1 MKLAAMSEKSNSDC
15 ASSSTE
21 LLPHEEDEFDGG
33 PLLYTIRSEGW
44 AEVSE
49 LETEN
54 REVETLWRESSE
66 VRRGGW
72 GTERLGERVGREE
85 GASVEDPHFSPR
97 NTRRRRIFCS
107 CFSAISL
114 AFFCEPP
121 IVSRCPC
128 LRRSSMSS
136 EEVETG
142 ASLWRKASRALLLSA
157 LRCLL

>member
-1 MKLAAMSEKSNSDC
+1 MKLAASSEKSDSDC
-15 ASSSTE
+15 ASSLTR
-21 LLPHEEDEFDGG
+21 LLLHEEDESDGG
-33 PLLYTIRSEGW
+33 PLLYTIRSEGRE
-44 AEVSE
+44 EVSE
-49 LETEN
+49 LEIQN

-72 GTERLGERVGREE
+72 GTERDGREE
-85 GASVEDPHFSPR
+85 GASVEDPHFSSR
-97 NTRRRRIFCS
+97 NTRRRSIFCS
-107 CFSAISL
+107 CFSAISM

-142 ASLWRKASRALLLSA
+142 ASRWRKASRALLFSA